1 MRNTLYLLAVLVFW
15 ITIPLS
21 NSASLL
27 NEDDTFDELET
38 FYPSDVAEAQKSN
51 LLLGTLF
58 FKYTSDDPGSL
69 YEPYGSVNIVAG
81 GTKHSIWNVLAD
93 TVFVPLDQGVTVPF
107 NLNVV
112 SLQNLK
118 IKGYI
123 YEDDSSSPDDEIATM
138 DQPID
143 LEGPGQIK
151 EWKFNGEDGHAT
163 VSIQYYSIN

>member
-58 FKYTSDDPGSL
+58 F
-69 YEPYGSVNIVAG
+69 
-81 GTKHSIWNVLAD
+81 
-93 TVFVPLDQGVTVPF
+93 
-107 NLNVV
+107 
-112 SLQNLK
+112 
-118 IKGYI
+118 
-123 YEDDSSSPDDEIATM
+123 
-138 DQPID
+138 
-143 LEGPGQIK
+143 
-151 EWKFNGEDGHAT
+151 
-163 VSIQYYSIN
+163 